1 MLAQYPL
8 GYEGY
13 HVPIEVPLSEFDEV
27 EPEPL
32 GLGLG
37 QVRAGD
43 EPQREQDLAEILPG
57 IVLLGLQRQAHLLL
71 AYLALVDEDVG
82 DLIDSGPLTVRYLRI
97 RDTPPELDLPA

>member
-1 MLAQYPL
+1 MAPCLRSTLSGTRAD
-8 GYEGY
+8 
-13 HVPIEVPLSEFDEV
+13 HVPIEVPLGEFDEV

-82 DLIDSGPLTVRYLRI
+82 DLIDVRPSCRQGP
-97 RDTPPELDLPA
+97 RDKGHSA